1 MKPLYFLAA
10 GMIALCAPLLSINA
24 FAQPVSTQSP
34 GYYRVQF
41 GTYTV
46 TALSDGTLAISHA
59 KLLHGGTQV
68 EIDQTLR
75 NAGVDDHHRETSINV
90 FLIDTGSKRIL
101 VDAGAGDLFGACC
114 GHLPEMLAAAGYDV
128 NSIDVILLTHVHG
141 DHSGGITR
149 EGKRIFPNATL
160 YLAKAELDYWM
171 SDEAKAKAKT
181 SHQDMFVK
189 GRAALAPYIAAGR
202 VQTFTGGTEIFPGIR
217 TIAAPGHTP
226 GHTQYEF
233 TSAGHTMLFI
243 GDMIHVAEVQLPMP
257 AITIDYD
264 ANETE
269 AAKTRI
275 KTLAML
281 AQTHELVAAPHISFP
296 GLGHIYKQG
305 DGYAWAP
312 VPYAAHV
319 VQVGQ

>member
-1 MKPLYFLAA
+1 MKFPLLLAA
-10 GMIALCAPLLSINA
+10 GMIVLCMPPLSMIA
-24 FAQPVSTQSP
+24 FAQPVSTQAPS
-34 GYYRVQF
+34 YYRVQL
-41 GTYTV
+41 GAYTV
-46 TALSDGTLAISHA
+46 TALSDGTLAMSHA
-59 KLLHGGTQV
+59 KLLHGGTQA
-68 EIDQTLR
+68 EIDLAYR
-75 NAGVDDHHRETSINV
+75 DAGVSDDHREISINA

-149 EGKRIFPNATL
+149 HGKRVFPNATL

-171 SDEAKAKAKT
+171 SDEAKAKAKA
-181 SHQDMFVK
+181 SHQAMFVT
-189 GRAALAPYIAAGR
+189 GRAALAPYLAASR
-202 VQTFTGGTEIFPGIR
+202 VQTFTAGAEIFPGIR

-233 TSAGHTMLFI
+233 TSEGHTMLFI

-275 KTLAML
+275 ETLAML
-281 AQTHELVAAPHISFP
+281 ARTHELIAAPHISFP
-296 GLGHIYKQG
+296 GLGHIYKQAN
-305 DGYAWAP
+305 GYAWAP

>member
-1 MKPLYFLAA
+1 MKSPLFLSA
-10 GMIALCAPLLSINA
+10 GMIALCASSLSMPV
-24 FAQPVSTQSP
+24 FAQPVSTQAP
-34 GYYRVQF
+34 GYYRVQL
-41 GTYTV
+41 GSYTV
-46 TALSDGTLAISHA
+46 TALSDGTLPIPFAQ
-59 KLLHGGTQV
+59 LLHGGAQAEV
-68 EIDQTLR
+68 DQAYR
-75 NAGVDDHHRETSINV
+75 NAGIDDHRETSINV

-101 VDAGAGDLFGACC
+101 VDAGAGELFGACC

-128 NSIDVILLTHVHG
+128 NSIDAILLTHVHG

-149 EGKRIFPNATL
+149 EGKRVFPNATL

-171 SDEAKAKAKT
+171 SDEAKAKAKAR
-181 SHQDMFVK
+181 HQEMFVK
-189 GRAALAPYIAAGR
+189 GRAALVPYLAAGR
-202 VQTFTGGTEIFPGIR
+202 VQTFTQGADVFPGIR

-226 GHTQYEF
+226 GQTMYEV

-243 GDMIHVAEVQLPMP
+243 GDLIHLAEVQLPMP
-257 AITIDYD
+257 WITVDYD
-264 ANETE
+264 ANEAE

-275 KTLAML
+275 ETLSTLAR
-281 AQTHELVAAPHISFP
+281 THELVAAPHISFP

-305 DGYAWAP
+305 NGYAWAP

>member
-1 MKPLYFLAA
+1 MKSLLLLAA
-10 GMIALCAPLLSINA
+10 GVIALCASPLSMIA
-24 FAQPVSTQSP
+24 FAQPISTQAP
-34 GYYRVQF
+34 GYYRVQL
-41 GTYTV
+41 GAYTV

-75 NAGVDDHHRETSINV
+75 NAGIDDDHRETSINA

-149 EGKRIFPNATL
+149 DGKRVFPNATL

-171 SDEAKAKAKT
+171 SDEAKAKAKA
-181 SHQDMFVK
+181 SHQAMFVT
-189 GRAALAPYIAAGR
+189 GRAALAPYLAAGR
-202 VQTFTGGTEIFPGIR
+202 VQTFTQGAEIFPGIR

-275 KTLAML
+275 ETLAML
-281 AQTHELVAAPHISFP
+281 ARSHELVAAPHISFP
-296 GLGHIYKQG
+296 GLGHIYKQS

>member
-1 MKPLYFLAA
+1 MNTLLFLAA
-10 GMIALCAPLLSINA
+10 GMIALCAPLLSMNA
-24 FAQPVSTQSP
+24 FAQSASTQAP
-34 GYYRVQF
+34 GYYRVQL
-41 GTYTV
+41 GSYTV

-59 KLLHGGTQV
+59 KLLHGGAQT
-68 EIDQTLR
+68 EIDQTYR
-75 NAGVDDHHRETSINV
+75 NAGVDDNRREASINA

-101 VDAGAGDLFGACC
+101 VDAGAGSLFGARC

-128 NSIDVILLTHVHG
+128 NSIDAILLTHVHG
-141 DHSGGITR
+141 DHSGGITSD
-149 EGKRIFPNATL
+149 GKRVFPNATL

-171 SDEAKAKAKT
+171 SDDAKAKAKA
-181 SHQDMFVK
+181 SHQTMFVT
-189 GRAALAPYIAAGR
+189 GRAALAPYLAAGR
-202 VQTFTGGTEIFPGIR
+202 VQTFTGGAEIFPGIR

-233 TSAGHTMLFI
+233 TSAGHTMIFI
-243 GDMIHVAEVQLPMP
+243 GDMIHVAEIQLPMP
-257 AITIDYD
+257 AVTIDYD
-264 ANETE
+264 ANEAE

-275 KTLAML
+275 ETLAAL
-281 AQTHELVAAPHISFP
+281 ARTHELVAAPHISFP

-312 VPYAAHV
+312 VPYAAYV

>member
-1 MKPLYFLAA
+1 
-10 GMIALCAPLLSINA
+10 MIAFCAQPISMKA
-24 FAQPVSTQSP
+24 FAQSASTQAPS
-34 GYYRVQF
+34 YYRVQL
-41 GTYTV
+41 GSYTV
-46 TALSDGTLAISHA
+46 TALSDGTLTIPFA
-59 KLLHGGTQV
+59 KLLHNGAQAK
-68 EIDQTLR
+68 IDQAYR
-75 NAGVDDHHRETSINV
+75 NAGIDDHRETSINA

-101 VDAGAGDLFGACC
+101 VDAGAGDLFGVCC

-128 NSIDVILLTHVHG
+128 NSIDTILLTHVHG

-149 EGKRIFPNATL
+149 DGKRVFPNATL

-171 SDEAKAKAKT
+171 SDEAKAKAKA
-181 SHQDMFVK
+181 SHQAMFVT
-189 GRAALAPYIAAGR
+189 GRAALAPYLAAGR
-202 VQTFTGGTEIFPGIR
+202 VQTFTQGAEIFPGIR
-217 TIAAPGHTP
+217 TIATPGHTP

-233 TSAGHTMLFI
+233 TSAGHMMLFI

-264 ANETE
+264 ANEAE

-275 KTLAML
+275 ETLAML
-281 AQTHELVAAPHISFP
+281 ARTHELVAAPHISFP

-312 VPYAAHV
+312 VPYAAHAA
-319 VQVGQ
+319 QVGQ